1 MSLTN
6 AIAILKRQDAQVK
19 VNVPASGH
27 HKAYSYY
34 KEGSGK
40 GGAIV
45 RGVALGVGGTL
56 AGGALTA
63 ALLAR
68 KKAKN
73 GDDVIDVESREMS
86 NAITGDRMKSALS
99 QGKAP
104 MSRSG
109 TALVTPPPMNSSDRV
124 LVTPN
129 PKRPFKSKAFDPDPE
144 VMDKRMEEAR
154 SQMSPRNL
162 AMLEARQARESRGSN
177 GFRPKIRNE
186 GQIRNALEKRKAAF
200 GDEYTE
206 RDVQAQLAGS
216 KAKRDKRNAKIAP
229 RINEIINE
237 RSLSQ
242 NPSKA
247 SATPQ
252 KSISQMVKEGV
263 GTSST
268 SKQNAV
274 LSSDKSENLFTKGIK
289 SLRKVKNAEAKTSEQ
304 EGSQP
309 KNQSA
314 YPPKRQGIV
323 DKGFAAIRNMVK
335 EGGDRHN
342 KAVKSLSEKEI
353 DLNKASYT
361 AGEKTRI
368 AAHNTATFAKAYAQT
383 FGKKQPQ
390 TIDVKASEV
399 KEPPESLT
407 LSKQSQSKKKSKRNA
422 PTAAKKRSTQKQL
435 DDLNK

>member
-1 MSLTN
+1 MGDREFAGIWYLQGNKVHKMSLTT

-45 RGVALGVGGTL
+45 RGVALGIGGTL

-68 KKAKN
+68 KKAKSGEEATDPKGLLKGSN
-73 GDDVIDVESREMS
+73 AIDVESREVS
-86 NAITGDRMKSALS
+86 NGISGSRMKSALP
-99 QGKAP
+99 QGKD
-104 MSRSG
+104 RG
-109 TALVTPPPMNSSDRV
+109 KTLITPPPTNSSSRV
-124 LVTPN
+124 LVTP
-129 PKRPFKSKAFDPDPE
+129 
-144 VMDKRMEEAR
+144 
-154 SQMSPRNL
+154 
-162 AMLEARQARESRGSN
+162 
-177 GFRPKIRNE
+177 
-186 GQIRNALEKRKAAF
+186 
-200 GDEYTE
+200 
-206 RDVQAQLAGS
+206 
-216 KAKRDKRNAKIAP
+216 
-229 RINEIINE
+229 
-237 RSLSQ
+237 
-242 NPSKA
+242 
-247 SATPQ
+247 TPL

-263 GTSST
+263 GTPSP
-268 SKQNAV
+268 SKQNAQ
-274 LSSDKSENLFTKGIK
+274 LANDKSENLLIKGIK

-342 KAVKSLSEKEI
+342 KAVKSLSKKEI